1 MNAYTNS
8 FGKLGRLSASH
19 PWITVVVWIAL
30 AVAIIFAGANTTA
43 FDPDRQFT
51 VDIES
56 ETASTVENQA
66 FGTDGGADEMIVIQ
80 SDQYTV
86 TDPEFRA
93 VTDGFL
99 ANLTPFADDIVA
111 ITYYYDAPDEPA
123 MQQLVSQ
130 DQRTLLIPIALHG
143 EWSDYDARWS
153 ELEQV
158 FEASQ
163 VDGFF
168 LGGIGD
174 ISSGEI
180 SEIVSSDME
189 SEIKVGIPAALI
201 VMVVVFGAL
210 VAAGLPLLLG
220 VTTIGIGTGIV
231 TLLGSRIY
239 ISDISFTMVSMI
251 GLAVGIDYSLV
262 LVERYR
268 QERKN
273 GRIKLDAVEVAS
285 ATAGKAVFF
294 SGMTTV
300 MALFGVF
307 FVPMAEFQGMGLAMS
322 IAVAVAVCAALT
334 LLPALVAIVGDW
346 INFPRIATIRKL
358 RAQDASGQE
367 PAPVAEKHGAW
378 GKLSSAV
385 VARPVVSA
393 AAVTLLLVLASLPAL
408 TMELGQASV
417 FSLPES
423 RFVSSYEIV
432 SNEFAVGME
441 SPIKVV
447 LRGNAATDENVA
459 AIQSLFAN
467 DQVFGPTSVMTSD
480 DGSVIIIESPLT
492 VEMSSASAQ
501 AAVKELRNADP
512 VQNAG
517 SDALVGGDPAEV
529 YDFNHVLRDSL
540 PKVLFFVLSLSF
552 VVMMLAF
559 RSITVPLLSVVLNL
573 LSVGAAYGSVV
584 LVFQHGFMAD
594 RLGLIQVDTIVNW
607 LPIILFCILFGLSMD
622 YHVFVLSR
630 VREVWDRTRNIDQSI
645 IEGINHTGHIITG
658 AAVIMIAVFG
668 SFALGRVSEMQQIGF
683 GLALAVFVDVM
694 LVRSILL
701 PAGLKLL
708 GKYAWWWPK
717 SLGWVPNLQIEGQAA
732 PQQ

>member
-1 MNAYTNS
+1 MNAYANT
-8 FGKLGRLSASH
+8 FGKIGRLSAAH
-19 PWITVVVWIAL
+19 PWMTALAWIAI
-30 AVAIIFAGANTTA
+30 AVAIVLAGSNVTS
-43 FDPDRQFT
+43 FEPDRQFT
-51 VDIES
+51 VNIES
-56 ETASTVENQA
+56 ETASIIENQA
-66 FGTDGGADEMIVIQ
+66 FSTDGGADEMIVIQ

-86 TDPEFRA
+86 ADPEFQA
-93 VTDGFL
+93 VADGFL
-99 ANLTPFADDIVA
+99 ANLGPFENDIAA
-111 ITYYYDAPDEPA
+111 ITYYYDAPTEPA

-130 DQRTLLIPIALHG
+130 DQKTLLIPIALHG
-143 EWSDYDARWS
+143 EWSDYDTRWS
-153 ELEQV
+153 EFEQV
-158 FEASQ
+158 LNASD

-168 LGGIGD
+168 IGGIGD

-180 SEIVSSDME
+180 SEIVSNDME

-220 VTTIGIGTGIV
+220 ITTIGIGTGIV
-231 TLLGSRIY
+231 TLLGSQIY
-239 ISDISFTMVSMI
+239 ISDIAFTMVSMI

-268 QERKN
+268 QERKS
-273 GRIKLDAVEVAS
+273 GHLKLDAIEVAS

-322 IAVAVAVCAALT
+322 IAVAVAVLAALT
-334 LLPALVAIVGDW
+334 LLPALVALVGDW
-346 INFPRIATIRKL
+346 INFPRMATIRRL
-358 RAQDASGQE
+358 RAQDASGYT
-367 PAPVAEKHGAW
+367 PAAVEEKFGAW

-393 AAVTLLLVLASLPAL
+393 VAVTLLLILAALPAL

-417 FSLPES
+417 FNLPES

-432 SNEFAVGME
+432 SKEFSVGME
-441 SPIKVV
+441 SPLRIV
-447 LRGNAATDENVA
+447 LRGDAATAENVA
-459 AIQSLFAN
+459 AIQSLLAD
-467 DQVFGPTSVMTSD
+467 DQVFGPASVTTSE
-480 DGSVIIIESPLT
+480 DGSVIVIASPLN
-492 VEMSSASAQ
+492 VEMSSAAAQ
-501 AAVKELRNADP
+501 DAVYDLRNADP
-512 VQNAG
+512 IEKAGNNAF
-517 SDALVGGDPAEV
+517 VGGDPAEV

-540 PKVLFFVLSLSF
+540 PKVLLFVLSLSF

-584 LVFQHGFMAD
+584 LVFQHGFLAD
-594 RLGLIQVDTIVNW
+594 QLGLIQVDTIVNW

-630 VREVWDRTRNIDQSI
+630 VREVWDRTHNVDQSI
-645 IEGINHTGHIITG
+645 VEGINHTGHIITG

-717 SLGWVPNLQIEGQAA
+717 SLRWVPNLQIEGQAA
-732 PQQ
+732 TR